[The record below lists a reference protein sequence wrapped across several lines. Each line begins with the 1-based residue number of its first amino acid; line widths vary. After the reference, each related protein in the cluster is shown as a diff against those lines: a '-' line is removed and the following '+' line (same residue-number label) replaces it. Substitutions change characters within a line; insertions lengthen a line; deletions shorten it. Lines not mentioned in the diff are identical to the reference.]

1 MFIVCSPLIFEVKQ
15 QQRNTLKD
23 SDCCSRIW
31 NIMNHH
37 SPTKSS
43 TNLSVIFTI
52 VIAIIISATAIFV
65 TTKLYQKANYL
76 DEKWDEYRTVLVK
89 KQAVNV
95 KISPVFSET
104 GLLGDIRR
112 YAFSPNKIGEN
123 HIKAELEAYKETL
136 TLYRNLQGLTVVETR
151 LLMTVNEEITKLK
164 NSFYLVVNFAAKDQV
179 EKYNAIGDSL
189 YSSQGQEAVDKLTNL
204 STNQYN
210 DSATHISEVVGELA
224 LLVLASLVVM
234 PLIIYLLITQWRDRH
249 KVSKDVLAKHNRFE
263 LDKIFRHTAVPTLI
277 VNRSGDIVNANTRV
291 CELTGYSMNHLM
303 SKHLEQLI
311 VKPPSAMLKQIM
323 HFSKDPLPTHNA
335 TQLITN
341 KGNVLRVDID
351 ITQIQDGPNLLSIV
365 AFRDIEDFELAA
377 ERQECINQMN
387 HFSQDVNGIGSWYWH
402 FATDKLLWSRKSYEI
417 YGYDNDE
424 IEISQEII
432 LAAVPTEERDD
443 VSNAINEAVI
453 FGNEL
458 NISHHINLPN
468 NEQLF
473 VHQRGHVTSD
483 EAGKP
488 LFMVGTIELAEKD
501 SEKSMMRDMSDR
513 VFNSSLDAMAITNQR
528 NTILKV
534 NEAFVR
540 MTGFSDEEA
549 VGQQLSSINRATFFD
564 QCIYDN
570 INDQVKAE
578 HSWDGELWNVK
589 KDGEVYPTNQHICAL
604 SFENNEISRYLCTFR
619 DISDHKALE
628 ERIINSRAVDRVT
641 MLPSRSVLQDRL
653 NQSIKR
659 HERDG
664 HQSAVLVI
672 SISHFLKDLSESNHV
687 SAIKILAQR
696 ITQITRDH
704 DTIARFGRQEFA
716 VLLEGLNLPEDA
728 YVVADKIRM
737 KLIQPLTIN
746 NITIE
751 PDCAIGISLHPLH
764 ATGDETLIQ
773 YADAAM
779 QQAKIEHNSSIQ
791 TFNQHILG
799 IYNSEQHLNAQ
810 LKRAIDLKELAVNY
824 QPVINFDNQQISRC
838 IAHVRWHHRAY
849 NTQDTK
855 KFIASAKQ
863 GSLSKPLH
871 DWLLENAI
879 KYATQWSNAGLVKL
893 ELQVKLV
900 KDQLD
905 EPGFGQHIK
914 SLLNVYQ
921 YPPSQLV
928 LEVTYDTVQ
937 ANDSVIDEF
946 KMLTDAGVKI
956 LVVNIPDDPQA
967 FNLLKSHYI
976 SQAHTHRYP
985 ISDEQLASETI
996 ADCKRVLSQIRD
1008 MEIYPNNFNW
1018 PQHTFVSEFKDAST
1032 RKQKSMLVCG
1042 SIDTQ
1047 NLITLGNKLLNTTT

>member
-1 MFIVCSPLIFEVKQ
+1 MCSPLIFNVKQ

-37 SPTKSS
+37 SLAKSS

-52 VIAIIISATAIFV
+52 VIAIIISSTAVFV
-65 TTKLYQKANYL
+65 TTKLFQKANYL
-76 DEKWDEYRTVLVK
+76 DDKWNEYRTVLVN
-89 KQAVNV
+89 KQSVNNR
-95 KISPVFSET
+95 ISPIFTET

-112 YAFSPNKIGEN
+112 YAFSPNKISEN

-136 TLYRNLQGLTVVETR
+136 TLYRNLQGLTVAETR

-164 NSFYLVVNFAAKDQV
+164 NSFYLVVNFAEKGQV

-189 YSSQGQEAVDKLTNL
+189 YSSQGQEAIDKLTNL

-210 DSATHISEVVGELA
+210 DNATHISEVVDELTLLA
-224 LLVLASLVVM
+224 LFSLIVM
-234 PLIIYLLITQWRDRH
+234 PLIIYLVITKWRDRH
-249 KVSKDVLAKHNRFE
+249 NVSKDILAKHNRFE

-277 VNRSGDIVNANTRV
+277 INRSGDIVNANIRA

-311 VKPPSAMLKQIM
+311 VKPPSALLNQIM
-323 HFSKDPLPTHNA
+323 HFSKEPLPTQSA

-341 KGNVLRVDID
+341 KGHILRVDID
-351 ITQIQDGPNLLSIV
+351 ITQIQDGPNLLSII
-365 AFRDIEDFELAA
+365 AFRDIENIELAA
-377 ERQECINQMN
+377 ERQECINKMN
-387 HFSQDVNGIGSWYWH
+387 HFSQDVNGIGSWYWD
-402 FATDKLLWSRKSYEI
+402 FATDRLLWSRKSYEI
-417 YGYDNDE
+417 YGYDNCD

-432 LAAVPTEERDD
+432 LSAVPPEERED

-473 VHQRGHVTSD
+473 VHQRGHVTSND
-483 EAGKP
+483 AGKP
-488 LFMVGTIELAEKD
+488 LFMVGTVELAEINSD
-501 SEKSMMRDMSDR
+501 NAMMRDMSDR
-513 VFNSSLDAMAITNQR
+513 VFNSSLDAMSITNQR

-534 NEAFVR
+534 NDAFVR
-540 MTGFSDEEA
+540 MTGFSEEEA

-628 ERIINSRAVDRVT
+628 ERIINSRAVDRIT

-659 HERDG
+659 HERDA

-672 SISHFLKDLSESNHV
+672 SISPFLKDLSEVNHV
-687 SAIKILAQR
+687 NTIKILAQR
-696 ITQITRDH
+696 INQITRDH

-737 KLIQPLTIN
+737 KLVEPLT
-746 NITIE
+746 TGGVTVE
-751 PDCAIGISLHPLH
+751 PECAIGISLHPLH
-764 ATGDETLIQ
+764 ATSDETLIQ

-824 QPVINFDNQQISRC
+824 QPVISFDNQQVSRC

-879 KYATQWSNAGLVKL
+879 KYATQWSNAGLDKL

-905 EPGFGQHIK
+905 EPRFSQHIK
-914 SLLNVYQ
+914 SLLNIYQ
-921 YPPSQLV
+921 YPPTQLV
-928 LEVTYDTVQ
+928 LEVTYDTVLS
-937 ANDSVIDEF
+937 NDSVIDEF
-946 KMLTDAGVKI
+946 KTLSDVGVKI
-956 LVVNIPDDPQA
+956 LVVNIPDEPNA
-967 FNLLKSHYI
+967 FGLFKSHYI
-976 SQAHTHRYP
+976 SQAHTHRLP
-985 ISDEQLASETI
+985 IFDKQLTAKTI
-996 ADCKRVLSQIRD
+996 ADCERVLSQIKE
-1008 MEIYPNNFNW
+1008 MEVYPNNFNW

-1032 RKQKSMLVCG
+1032 LKDKSMLVCG

-1047 NLITLGNKLLNTTT
+1047 NLISLGNKLLNTTT